1 MKIHKGDIALDMVE
15 DAIDLYKSERYSSSL
30 HLAAAASELL
40 SGLCELNGFESA
52 HGTLRQMLKDFHD
65 SNPSFF
71 AKPKDALKRFNYSKN
86 TIKHINGENDQ
97 FASVSLERHSRMYIN
112 QCLRMLE
119 EGFKVCLIKRI

>member
-30 HLAAAASELL
+30 HLAAASELL
-40 SGLCELNGFESA
+40 SGLCELNGLESA
-52 HGTLRQMLKDFHD
+52 HGNLKLMLKDFHD
-65 SNPSFF
+65 SNPSLFT
-71 AKPKDALKRFNYSKN
+71 KPKDALKRFNYSKN

-97 FASVSLERHSRMYIN
+97 FAYVSLERHSLMYIN

>member
-52 HGTLRQMLKDFHD
+52 HGNLRQMLKDFHD

-71 AKPKDALKRFNYSKN
+71 AKPKDALKRLNYSKN
-86 TIKHINGENDQ
+86 PIKHINGENDQ
-97 FASVSLERHSRMYIN
+97 FAYVSLERHSRMYIK